1 MEVYALREIRKQ
13 QRRPQ
18 ELRSGRGAVLLRS
31 RCTVNTASVTLA
43 TASVTASKARTAVK
57 QKKGSVQE
65 EVKAKVDVAA
75 VLKKASATAFRGGV
89 AGFAAGVIQVR
100 AGRHRSR
107 RACHCC
113 LACLARVRGAC
124 SGRCLPGCCSAGGE
138 TTTWRGAPGPS
149 RAVRRADPA
158 TWV

>member
-89 AGFAAGVIQVR
+89 AGFAAGVIQVGSFMWMRTVMNYQAR
-100 AGRHRSR
+100 AAGF
-107 RACHCC
+107 
-113 LACLARVRGAC
+113 AC
-124 SGRCLPGCCSAGGE
+124 SFPL
-138 TTTWRGAPGPS
+138 GPIL
-149 RAVRRADPA
+149 RADAVPLRRMPTA
-158 TWV
+158 ARW